1 MIQSFRHKGLKPFYE
16 TGSKAGIVADHAKR
30 LRVLLARLD
39 AASKPEDIDL
49 PGARL
54 RALSGTWHGYWAVN
68 VRAIGGLSFGS
79 KGRKPRDVDYLDYHR
94 SSARKPAT

>member
-1 MIQSFRHKGLKPFYE
+1 MIQGFRHKGLRQFYE

-39 AASKPEDIDL
+39 AASKPEDMDL

-54 RALSGTWHGYWAVN
+54 HALSGKWRDYWAVN
-68 VRAIGGLSFGS
+68 VSGNWRLIFRFEGAEAH
-79 KGRKPRDVDYLDYHR
+79 DVDYLDYH
-94 SSARKPAT
+94 

>member
-1 MIQSFRHKGLKPFYE
+1 MIQSFRHKGLKLFYE

-39 AASKPEDIDL
+39 AASRPEDMNL

-54 RALSGTWHGYWAVN
+54 HPLSGEWRGYWAVN
-68 VRAIGGLSFGS
+68 VSGNWRLIFRFEGAEAH
-79 KGRKPRDVDYLDYHR
+79 DVDYRDYH
-94 SSARKPAT
+94 